1 MFEMVDPLPGALR
14 LKMPRFVIAWSIVDL
29 VLCSLRALE
38 LPFLIAAL
46 ILMESC
52 GCSAPDKCI
61 VTRGGLSLILWLEL
75 GSACAVAVTG
85 LAGNIGMLCR
95 RHWSLYFCFAAL
107 LFTLASYGIM
117 VWQTLLCFKGSATLV
132 FVIAIIAVLLFIML
146 RTALLVFN
154 TISLFKAKHFFKERD
169 GY

>member
-46 ILMESC
+46 ILMERC
-52 GCSAPDKCI
+52 GCAAPDKCP
-61 VTRGGLSLILWLEL
+61 VTHSLSLILWLEVA
-75 GSACAVAVTG
+75 SAGAVAVTG

-95 RHWSLYFCFAAL
+95 RRWALYFCSVTL
-107 LFTLASYGIM
+107 LLTLASYGIM
-117 VWQTLLCFKGSATLV
+117 MWQTLLCAKGSEPFV
-132 FVIAIIAVLLFIML
+132 FVIALIAALLFIML
-146 RTALLVFN
+146 RMALLVFN
-154 TISLFKAKHFFKERD
+154 TISLFKARHFFKERD